1 MTNAGGSK
9 PRQPIGHLS
18 LVILLSARLSPAHQR
33 PARFLRFDEVRDIV
47 DLFSASGLPGSKGEA
62 CGRVTRLDRRENSVR
77 ERGLQWIECNYQKT
91 GLLATQGWPMGKLL
105 DSE

>member
-77 ERGLQWIECNYQKT
+77 MRERKGEGT
-91 GLLATQGWPMGKLL
+91 PM
-105 DSE
+105 D